1 MLSQATTSERIYR
14 DILTTRVQSA
24 LEMAQAVRKISHPGI
39 LGEIREIL
47 VRELFRPL
55 LPPNIGVGT
64 GKLVDYKDTLSRQTD
79 IILFDRSL
87 APPMMLNEHLGIFP
101 IDSCLCVIEVK
112 STLTLAQLTQSHGH
126 ALTIGGLSYSRK
138 NVKSY
143 SARCLLFAFSHRPKR
158 KFACAQYNDFC
169 ATSGDIPVDGLC
181 TRVRWL

>member
-112 STLTLAQLTQSHGH
+112 STLTLAQLKQSHGH

-143 SARCLLFAFSHRPKR
+143 SARCLLFAFSQINVCRDIARSRHPIWME
-158 KFACAQYNDFC
+158 DFIFPSSPFQNL
-169 ATSGDIPVDGLC
+169 A
-181 TRVRWL
+181 